1 MSLVDMQPSELM
13 RLTVRPAAAD
23 RERPATLGSMMASV
37 VRTHSMVAMPGASM
51 PTPLIIP
58 PIVQVPSAP
67 ATVTASSLE
76 TVSVV
81 MIAAAAS

>member
-23 RERPATLGSMMASV
+23 RERSAALGSTLASV